1 MSTVPKLRRRPPV
14 SSANAH
20 PDGTQVWPVVREQQ
34 KEGRRETIFAAA
46 EALIRETGSTDFSV
60 GALALRAD
68 LSVAT
73 LYNLIGSK
81 GAILYVLL
89 NRSMDQLAAATTDDQ
104 LPQDPFEAALQA
116 ADRVAHVYVSDS
128 DYLRPLWRFEL
139 GVVEPDHRPALMN
152 RALAFWASR
161 LQALE
166 KGRCLPKGI
175 GLQDMAREYQ
185 IFFAG
190 ALDLWV
196 QHELS
201 DTQFP
206 AQIRYGCLL
215 RLLALG
221 DTAAQPRL
229 MRELRKVHAQLQ
241 ELANAV

>member
-1 MSTVPKLRRRPPV
+1 MSIIPKRRQRP
-14 SSANAH
+14 SAKSAAAH
-20 PDGTQVWPVVREQQ
+20 AAAAQVWPVVREQQ
-34 KEGRRETIFAAA
+34 KEGRREAIFSAA

-60 GALALRAD
+60 GMLALRAD
-68 LSVAT
+68 VSIAT

-89 NRSMDQLAAATTDDQ
+89 NRSMDQLEAVTTADQ
-104 LPQDPFEAALQA
+104 LPHDPFDGALQA
-116 ADRVAHVYVSDS
+116 ADRVARVYVADP

-152 RALAFWASR
+152 RALAFWADR
-161 LQALE
+161 LQPLQQN
-166 KGRCLPKGI
+166 RCLPRGI
-175 GLQDMAREYQ
+175 GLLEMAREYQ

-196 QHELS
+196 QYELS
-201 DTQFP
+201 DAQFP

-221 DTAAQPRL
+221 DADSQARL
-229 MRELRKVHAQLQ
+229 MKELRRVHAQLQ
-241 ELANAV
+241 ELAIPA